1 MDSFIQVTYI
11 ESIPWPLVSNLVWAT
26 GMHTDVLLYVS
37 FRNPC
42 YKADGC
48 DQHYRGAC
56 RLVHKH
62 TQTHSGQS
70 LESDRGSTAHF
81 CVAFRSVSLLE
92 GAENSQSV
100 LVMSESES
108 EVCVKAEKW
117 RNCVFSTALLGQ
129 WTLHTVC
136 HMSATHTHTHT
147 H

>member
-62 TQTHSGQS
+62 THTFRTEFRVRQRKYRS
-70 LESDRGSTAHF
+70 LLCG
-81 CVAFRSVSLLE
+81 VSLCISAGRGGELAICPCHE
-92 GAENSQSV
+92 WKWIRGV
-100 LVMSESES
+100 CESR
-108 EVCVKAEKW
+108 EVKEL
-117 RNCVFSTALLGQ
+117 CVFNSSSGSMNTS
-129 WTLHTVC
+129 HSVP
-136 HMSATHTHTHT
+136 HERHTHTHTHT